1 MKREQTLHFKLR
13 KCVFIHDRKMARM
26 PNNNQTKL
34 NVLLVDGGV
43 TGRHHSEIIIA
54 IAVLCLERVGLSIP
68 A

>member
-1 MKREQTLHFKLR
+1 M
-13 KCVFIHDRKMARM
+13 FIHDRKIARM

-34 NVLLVDGGV
+34 NVLLVDEGV

-54 IAVLCLERVGLSIP
+54 IAIPCPKRVGLSIP